1 MPPLKR
7 TGVVRFEKEGKA
19 MQVAKRLSAL
29 LALLLAAVLTGAGVS
44 AQTPSKPK
52 ISFVYVGPIGDHG
65 WSYQHHKGLEAIKQ
79 EFGDKITTSYVE
91 NVPEGPDAER
101 VIDQLAATGSN
112 LIFTTSFGFMN
123 PTIKVAARHPNV
135 KFEHATGFKQAP
147 NVATYNAR
155 FYEGRHVIGLIAG
168 KMTKTNTI
176 GYIGSFPIPEVVM
189 GINAA
194 YLAAKSVNPNVK
206 FKVVWVSTWFDP
218 GKEAAAAKALVD
230 QGADILMQHTDS
242 PAAMKYAEEKGVMAF
257 GQASDMAPFGRN
269 AQLTAIVDDWNPY
282 YLRRVKA
289 LLDGT
294 WKTGDVWDGLAQGT
308 VVLAPWSPKIP
319 ADVVKLAETA
329 RDNIAKGVLHP
340 FTGPIKRQDGSLWL
354 KDGERASDKDLLA
367 MNFYVEGLEG
377 ALPK

>member
-1 MPPLKR
+1 
-7 TGVVRFEKEGKA
+7 
-19 MQVAKRLSAL
+19 MQFANRISAP
-29 LALLLAAVLTGAGVS
+29 LALILAALTAAGVS

-101 VIDQLAATGSN
+101 VIDQLAATGSS

-123 PTIKVAARHPNV
+123 PTVKVAARYPNV

-257 GQASDMAPFGRN
+257 GQASDMAPFGPN

-289 LLDGT
+289 LLDGS
-294 WKTGDVWDGLAQGT
+294 WQTGDVWDGIAQGT
-308 VVLAPWSPKIP
+308 VVLAPWSAKIP
-319 ADVVKLAETA
+319 ADVVKLAEAA
-329 RDNIAKGVLHP
+329 RDNIAKGTLHP

-354 KDGERASDKDLLA
+354 KDGEKASDKDLLA

>member
-1 MPPLKR
+1 M
-7 TGVVRFEKEGKA
+7 EGDGEEQTTEVEPMKIFPMA
-19 MQVAKRLSAL
+19 RLAGAGLIASAI
-29 LALLLAAVLTGAGVS
+29 ALSGTAVL
-44 AQTPSKPK
+44 AQTKPK
-52 ISFVYVGPIGDHG
+52 VSFVYVGPIGDQG
-65 WSYQHHKGLEAIKQ
+65 WSYQHHQGLLALKK
-79 EFGDKITTSYVE
+79 EFGDRIDTNYVE

-101 VIDQLAATGSN
+101 VIDQLAATGSSI
-112 LIFTTSFGFMN
+112 IFTTSFGFMN
-123 PTIKVAARHPNV
+123 PTIKVATRYPNV

-168 KMTKTNTI
+168 KMTKSNTI

-257 GQASDMAPFGRN
+257 GQASNMAPFGPN

-282 YLRRVKA
+282 YIRRVKA

-294 WKTGDVWDGLAQGT
+294 WKTGDVWDGIAQGT

-329 RDNIAKGVLHP
+329 RDNIAKGALHP
-340 FTGPIKRQDGSLWL
+340 FTGPIKRQDGSVWL

>member
-1 MPPLKR
+1 MQFGKR
-7 TGVVRFEKEGKA
+7 IVV
-19 MQVAKRLSAL
+19 L
-29 LALLLAAVLTGAGVS
+29 LAVLLAAGLGAAGVF
-44 AQTPSKPK
+44 AQTPVKPK

-79 EFGDKITTSYVE
+79 QFGDKITTSFVE

-101 VIDQLAATGSN
+101 VIDQLAATGSG

-242 PAAMKYAEEKGVMAF
+242 PAAMQYAEEKGVMAF
-257 GQASDMAPFGRN
+257 GQASDMAAFGPN
-269 AQLTAIVDDWNPY
+269 AQLTAIVDDWKPY

-289 LLDGT
+289 LLEGT
-294 WKTGDVWDGLAQGT
+294 WTTGDVWDGIAQGT

-329 RDNIAKGVLHP
+329 RDNIATGVLHP

-354 KDGERASDKDLLA
+354 KEGETASDKDLLA
-367 MNFYVEGLEG
+367 MNFYVEGLDG

>member
-1 MPPLKR
+1 M
-7 TGVVRFEKEGKA
+7 RFGK
-19 MQVAKRLSAL
+19 SITAL
-29 LALLLAAVLTGAGVS
+29 LAALLAAGLGGAAVF
-44 AQTPSKPK
+44 AQAQNKPK

-65 WSYQHHKGLEAIKQ
+65 WSYQHNKGLEAIKK
-79 EFGDKITTSYVE
+79 EFGDKITTSFVE

-218 GKEAAAAKALVD
+218 GKEAAAAKALID

-242 PAAMKYAEEKGVMAF
+242 PRRHEIRGRKGRA
-257 GQASDMAPFGRN
+257 G
-269 AQLTAIVDDWNPY
+269 
-282 YLRRVKA
+282 LRPGLRYGA
-289 LLDGT
+289 LRS
-294 WKTGDVWDGLAQGT
+294 QR
-308 VVLAPWSPKIP
+308 P
-319 ADVVKLAETA
+319 AD
-329 RDNIAKGVLHP
+329 RH
-340 FTGPIKRQDGSLWL
+340 R
-354 KDGERASDKDLLA
+354 R
-367 MNFYVEGLEG
+367 
-377 ALPK
+377 

>member
-1 MPPLKR
+1 M
-7 TGVVRFEKEGKA
+7 EGDGEEQTTEVEPMKIFPMA
-19 MQVAKRLSAL
+19 RLAGAGLIASAI
-29 LALLLAAVLTGAGVS
+29 ALSGTAVL
-44 AQTPSKPK
+44 AQTKPK
-52 ISFVYVGPIGDHG
+52 VSFVYVGPIGDQG
-65 WSYQHHKGLEAIKQ
+65 WSYQHHQGLLALKK
-79 EFGDKITTSYVE
+79 EFGDRIDTNYVE

-101 VIDQLAATGSN
+101 VIDQLAATGSSI
-112 LIFTTSFGFMN
+112 IFTTSFGFMN
-123 PTIKVAARHPNV
+123 PTIKVATRYPNV

-257 GQASDMAPFGRN
+257 GQASNMAPFGPN

-282 YLRRVKA
+282 YIRRVKA
-289 LLDGT
+289 LLDGS
-294 WKTGDVWDGLAQGT
+294 WKTGDVWDGIAQGT
-308 VVLAPWSPKIP
+308 VALAPWSPKIP
-319 ADVVKLAETA
+319 ADVVKLAEAA
-329 RDNIAKGVLHP
+329 RDNIAKGAVHP
-340 FTGPIKRQDGSLWL
+340 FTGPIKRQDGSVWL
-354 KDGERASDKDLLA
+354 KDGERASDKDLLG